1 MSTIDKIKLA
11 QAALHSGNS
20 GMSTTNLNTAAWA
33 LSAIEVY
40 NLKAK
45 GPRQVAL
52 GLALAESISDDLIKY
67 NKVSDQTLYDIGSA
81 FGADLAKHPGVSA
94 LITTLNSGYN
104 LGNTLFNNG
113 NKSLDL
119 LHKSIFDQLN
129 IINSSNQI
137 EA

>member
-1 MSTIDKIKLA
+1 MYKR
-11 QAALHSGNS
+11 
-20 GMSTTNLNTAAWA
+20 
-33 LSAIEVY
+33 
-40 NLKAK
+40 KAK
-45 GPRQVAL
+45 TFRQVAL
-52 GLALAESISDDLIKY
+52 GLAISESIGQDIIDY
-67 NKVSDQTLYDIGSA
+67 GKVSDQTLYDLSSA
-81 FGADLAKHPGVSA
+81 FGADLAKHQGVSS
-94 LITTLNSGYN
+94 LITILNSGYN